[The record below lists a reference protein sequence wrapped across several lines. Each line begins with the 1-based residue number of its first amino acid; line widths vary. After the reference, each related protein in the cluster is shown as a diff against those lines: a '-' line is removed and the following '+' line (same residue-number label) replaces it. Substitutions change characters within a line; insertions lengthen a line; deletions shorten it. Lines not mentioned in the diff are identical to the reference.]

1 MHWWKFAFTIGCNQ
15 MNYQFQRK
23 DIIMECIT
31 LSNGVK
37 IPKLG
42 FGVFQIPAEETAQA
56 VKEALEVG
64 YRHID
69 TAQAYVN
76 ETEVGEGIRQS
87 GVDCKDI
94 FLTTKVWISEF
105 GYEKAKKICI

>member
-1 MHWWKFAFTIGCNQ
+1 MHWWKFAFTIRCNQ

-42 FGVFQIPAEETAQA
+42 FGVFQIPAEE
-56 VKEALEVG
+56 
-64 YRHID
+64 